1 MLDRFLYSEI
11 VLLQLEARSQYSA
24 WHIICAPYQIMLYNL
39 GFFVVFFLLLSGD
52 FVDYKKVSLFNS
64 LSWRLV
70 SCYCNRV
77 FQLKQCRLIGP
88 DNYLFGKAVLFIVV
102 LAAPL
107 ASTHQMPIGHLH
119 QLSQAK
125 MSPSIA
131 ECFLGDRII
140 SIKSQYYK

>member
-1 MLDRFLYSEI
+1 MLDRFIYSEI

-39 GFFVVFFLLLSGD
+39 GFVFCFLFLFFFLLLSGI

-77 FQLKQCRLIGP
+77 FQLKQCQFIGP

-107 ASTHQMPIGHLH
+107 ASTH
-119 QLSQAK
+119 
-125 MSPSIA
+125 
-131 ECFLGDRII
+131 
-140 SIKSQYYK
+140 